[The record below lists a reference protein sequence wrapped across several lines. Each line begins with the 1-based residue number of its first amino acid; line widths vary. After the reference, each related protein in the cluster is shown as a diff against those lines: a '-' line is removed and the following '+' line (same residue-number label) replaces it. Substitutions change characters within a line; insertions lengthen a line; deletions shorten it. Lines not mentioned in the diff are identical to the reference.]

1 MHLLAPQ
8 RSSAKFL
15 YPIVLIGAFLSPVL
29 AQDNSDA
36 AIVSKIVAMEKAWNQ
51 AYKLRDTKAIDAFLD
66 DRIVLVN
73 DDGSLQ
79 TKAEFLAGVRASKPS
94 EEEQV
99 APESITVQVIG
110 GVAIATGVFRAKG
123 VEAGKPYVRRDR
135 FADTWVNKNGS
146 WICVS
151 ASATPVLH

>member
-1 MHLLAPQ
+1 MRSLTSQGSPMKLLY
-8 RSSAKFL
+8 S
-15 YPIVLIGAFLSPVL
+15 IVLIGTFLSPVF

-36 AIVSKIVAMEKAWNQ
+36 AIVSKIAALEKAWNQ

-66 DRIVLVN
+66 NGVVLVN

-79 TKAEFLAGVRASKPS
+79 TKAEFLAGIRASKPS

-99 APESITVQVIG
+99 VPESITVRVIG

-123 VEAGKPYVRRDR
+123 VEGGKPYVRRDR
-135 FADTWVNKNGS
+135 FADTWVNKNGN
-146 WICVS
+146 WICIS